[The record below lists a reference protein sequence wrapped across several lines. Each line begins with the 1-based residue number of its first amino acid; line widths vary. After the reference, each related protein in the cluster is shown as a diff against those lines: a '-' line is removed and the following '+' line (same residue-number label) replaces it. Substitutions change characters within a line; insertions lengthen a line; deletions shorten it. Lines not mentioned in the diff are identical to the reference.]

1 MGYYREPRW
10 RGKPKQ
16 NQSQSQSATIKR
28 THNKKKINTDT
39 VNTNQ
44 FIKKASS
51 SAPVLYRSDRFIT
64 DLPVDGAIIRNL
76 QKKGYEKPTE
86 IQDRT
91 IEAIL
96 KGRNLMGLAQT
107 GTGKTGAY
115 LIPLIHNF
123 LRKDSRSN
131 VLVVSPTRELALQ
144 IDKEFRSIAFG
155 LSLFSTCLIGGTSV
169 RGDIDKLRRPGQI
182 VIGTPG
188 RIADMVRQGALNL
201 NKYSILVLDEFDR
214 LLDMGFAPEIQRL
227 VDGMSYRSQT
237 ILFSA
242 TEDKSQRAL
251 ISKLMADPFEVRVRN
266 ENVSADNI
274 DQDIITVRDGEKKID
289 ILLNMVRDQSFEK
302 VLVFADTKRG
312 VSRICRDLRRAG
324 ITADEIHGDKSQNYR
339 IKALESF
346 RNRKIKVLV
355 ATDVAARGLDIADVS
370 HVINFQAPKDMESYI
385 HRIGRTGRAGAS
397 GKALTFVN

>member
-1 MGYYREPRW
+1 MGYHREPRW
-10 RGKPKQ
+10 RGKQ
-16 NQSQSQSATIKR
+16 NQSHNDTTKR
-28 THNKKKINTDT
+28 THNNKKTINKGAVNTDK
-39 VNTNQ
+39 
-44 FIKKASS
+44 FIKRASVT
-51 SAPVLYRSDRFIT
+51 ATVAYVPDRLIA
-64 DLPVDGAIIRNL
+64 DLPVDSAIIQNL

-96 KGRNLMGLAQT
+96 NGRNLMGLAQT

-155 LSLFSTCLIGGTSV
+155 LKLFSTCLIGGTSV
-169 RGDIDKLRRPGQI
+169 RMDIDKLRRPGQI

-214 LLDMGFAPEIQRL
+214 LLDMGFAAEIQRL
-227 VDGMSYRSQT
+227 VDGMNNRSQT

-242 TEDKSQRAL
+242 TEDKSQKAL
-251 ISKLMADPFEVRVRN
+251 INRLMTDPYEVRVRN
-266 ENVSADNI
+266 ENIAADNI

-289 ILLNMVRDQSFEK
+289 ILLNMVKDQSFEK

-312 VSRICRDLRRAG
+312 VSRICRDLRKGG

-397 GKALTFVN
+397 GKALTFIN

>member
-10 RGKPKQ
+10 RGKK
-16 NQSQSQSATIKR
+16 NQGHNDTVKR
-28 THNKKKINTDT
+28 THNRKKINSGT

-44 FIKKASS
+44 FIRKASPAS
-51 SAPVLYRSDRFIT
+51 FVAYVPERLIT
-64 DLPVDGAIIRNL
+64 ELPVDSAIILNL

-96 KGRNLMGLAQT
+96 GGRNLMGLAQT

-123 LRKDSRSN
+123 LRRDSASN

-155 LSLFSTCLIGGTSV
+155 LKLFSTCLIGGTSV
-169 RGDIDKLRRPGQI
+169 RADIDKLRRPGQI

-201 NKYSILVLDEFDR
+201 NRFSILVLDEFDR
-214 LLDMGFAPEIQRL
+214 LLDMGFAEEIRRL
-227 VDGMSYRSQT
+227 VDGMSNRHQT

-251 ISKLMADPFEVRVRN
+251 ISSLMSDPYEVRVRN

-274 DQDIITVRDGEKKID
+274 DQDIITVGEGERKID

-397 GKALTFVN
+397 GKALTFIN

>member
-10 RGKPKQ
+10 RGKKQ
-16 NQSQSQSATIKR
+16 NQSQSQNDTIKR
-28 THNKKKINTDT
+28 THNKKKINSGT
-39 VNTNQ
+39 VNTDK
-44 FIKKASS
+44 FIKKAS
-51 SAPVLYRSDRFIT
+51 AAAVVAYVPDRLIA
-64 DLPVDGAIIRNL
+64 DLPVDDAIIRNL

-96 KGRNLMGLAQT
+96 NGRNLMGLAQT

-155 LSLFSTCLIGGTSV
+155 LKLFSTCLIGGTSV
-169 RGDIDKLRRPGQI
+169 RMDIDKLRRPGQI

-188 RIADMVRQGALNL
+188 RIADMVRQNALNL

-214 LLDMGFAPEIQRL
+214 LLDMGFAAEIQRL
-227 VDGMSYRSQT
+227 VDAMNNRSQT

-242 TEDKSQRAL
+242 TEDKSQKKL
-251 ISKLMADPFEVRVRN
+251 ISNLMTDPYEVRVRN
-266 ENVSADNI
+266 ENIAADNI
-274 DQDIITVRDGEKKID
+274 EQDIITVRDGEKKID
-289 ILLNMVRDQSFEK
+289 ILLNMVKDQSFEK

-312 VSRICRDLRRAG
+312 VSRICRDLRKGG

-397 GKALTFVN
+397 GKALTFIN

>member
-10 RGKPKQ
+10 RGNK
-16 NQSQSQSATIKR
+16 SQSHNDTIKR
-28 THNKKKINTDT
+28 TRNRKKINTGT
-39 VNTNQ
+39 VNTDK
-44 FIKKASS
+44 FIRKASTIAS
-51 SAPVLYRSDRFIT
+51 IAYMPDRLIA
-64 DLPVDGAIIRNL
+64 DLPVDSAIIRNL
-76 QKKGYEKPTE
+76 QNKGYEKPTE

-96 KGRNLMGLAQT
+96 NGRNLMGLAQT

-115 LIPLIHNF
+115 LIPLVHNF
-123 LRKDSRSN
+123 LRRDARSN

-155 LSLFSTCLIGGTSV
+155 LKLFSSCLIGGTSV
-169 RGDIDKLRRPGQI
+169 RVDIEKLRRPGQI

-201 NKYSILVLDEFDR
+201 NRFSILVLDEFDR
-214 LLDMGFAPEIQRL
+214 LLDMGFAVEIQRL
-227 VDGMSYRSQT
+227 VDGMNNRSQT

-242 TEDKSQRAL
+242 TEDKSQKAL
-251 ISKLMADPFEVRVRN
+251 INRLMTDPFEVRVRD
-266 ENVSADNI
+266 ENTSADNI
-274 DQDIITVRDGEKKID
+274 DQDIITVLEGERKID
-289 ILLNMVRDQSFEK
+289 ILLNMVRDQSFAK
-302 VLVFADTKRG
+302 VLIFADTKRG
-312 VSRICRDLRRAG
+312 VSRICRDLQRGG